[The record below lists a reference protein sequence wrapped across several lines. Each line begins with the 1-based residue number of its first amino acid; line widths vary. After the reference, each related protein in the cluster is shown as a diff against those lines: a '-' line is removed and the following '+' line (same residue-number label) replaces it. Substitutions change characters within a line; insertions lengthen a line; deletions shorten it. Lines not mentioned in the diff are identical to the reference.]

1 MRESARVTEGSMH
14 PTYRGPHSRHWE
26 AQWVF
31 VLVGP
36 GSYVQV
42 KASPNPDRDP
52 SSLSVL

>member
-1 MRESARVTEGSMH
+1 MH